1 MYFQTKMEILA
12 LLKIFFFFNQKRG
25 FKLLA
30 DRRSCQKS
38 KQSNHGISCILSLLA
53 GCPNHSLIHWPPSLQ
68 FRTRNINGAWE
79 TA

>member
-38 KQSNHGISCILSLLA
+38 KQCIFVSKQGISCKVLKSITGRYSQ
-53 GCPNHSLIHWPPSLQ
+53 SPPIIGLESV
-68 FRTRNINGAWE
+68 E
-79 TA
+79 KKSD